1 MKLPFNKL
9 LQKSVLMGAA
19 AVALAAPMA
28 TQAVETSNPAAT
40 PAAAQ
45 PVTDRI
51 IVKYKNSTQMGIA
64 SSLSQTALE
73 QASRMAGTELK
84 HMRRLATG
92 AQLMRLNGRKGET
105 ELAEIVGRLQQDPN
119 VEYAEPDLLLQPL
132 ATPNDPNYSQQWH
145 YFESTGGLNL
155 PTAWD
160 TTAGAGVVVG
170 VIDTGYRPHADLS
183 ANLLPGYDMI
193 SDSTVAQ
200 DGGGRDSDASDPGDW
215 APAGACYSGSPASN
229 SSWHGTHVAGTVAA
243 ATNNGTGVAGVAYD
257 AKVVPIR
264 VLGRCGGYTSDIADA
279 IIWGAGGSVSGVPAN
294 ANPAQVLNL
303 SLGGSGS
310 CGSTTQNAINTARGL
325 GATVVV
331 AAGNSSANAGNYTP
345 ASCSGVVSVASVD
358 RSGGRAWY
366 SNYGNVV
373 DVAAPGGDTSVSSN
387 GVLSTLNS
395 GSQSPGSDSYAFYQ
409 GTSMAAPHVAGAAAL
424 LYAVDGT
431 LTPTE
436 IESILTSTARS
447 FPASC
452 SQCGSG
458 IVDAAAAVAAAG
470 DGGGDPDPEPGDGEL
485 ENGVAETNLSG
496 GSGEELLFTLEVPAG
511 ASNLQFEI
519 SGGSGDADLYVR
531 YGAAP
536 TTSSYDCRPYQG
548 GNNETCSISNVQAG
562 TYYVM
567 LRGYS
572 AFSGVSLVG
581 SFDESGGGSGS
592 SWTETNLSGS
602 QGSWQHFTLDVDTG
616 MSTLD
621 VQMSGGSGDGDLYVR
636 YGSQPTTGSYDCRP
650 YNWGNSENCN
660 FSNPAAGTWYIS
672 IRGYNSYSGVTL
684 EAEASP

>member
-145 YFESTGGLNL
+145 YFESTAGLNL

-366 SNYGNVV
+366 SNYGSVV

-581 SFDESGGGSGS
+581 SFDESGGGGGS

-616 MSTLD
+616 MSALD